1 MQLSPP
7 EDLMP
12 RTARRKSST
21 DIYHVM
27 IRGNN
32 KQKIFLDDAD
42 RLFFLKILRE
52 CRDRNE
58 FDLYAYCLMSNH
70 VHMLI
75 KTRDIPLEHIFKRV
89 GTRYAIWFNRRH
101 NRVGHLFQDR
111 FKSECVEDERYF
123 LTVFRYIL
131 QNPVKAGLEN
141 RPELYRWSSYSEITD
156 DKDSITNVQTA
167 VDIAGSGEAL
177 VKYVQTVNDDVVM
190 EMTDYDRRVSEK
202 DALATLLRITGCR
215 TPSDFGKIDKVIQ
228 RGYLREMIQTGLSIA
243 QISKLTGLS
252 KSTVFRAK

>member
-1 MQLSPP
+1 
-7 EDLMP
+7 MP

-32 KQKIFLDDAD
+32 KQMIFMDDAD
-42 RLFFLKILRE
+42 RLFFLKVLRE

-75 KTRDIPLEHIFKRV
+75 KTYELPLEHIFKSI
-89 GTRYAIWFNRRH
+89 GTRYAVWFNHRH

-111 FKSECVEDERYF
+111 FKSECVEDDRYF

-131 QNPVKAGLEN
+131 QNPVKAGITN
-141 RPELYRWSSYSEITD
+141 CPGKYRWSSYNEIKDDKEPITD
-156 DKDSITNVQTA
+156 VQTA
-167 VDIAGSGEAL
+167 VDIAGSKDAL
-177 VKYVQTVNDDVVM
+177 VEYLQIVNNDVAM
-190 EMTDYDRRVSEK
+190 EMTDYDRRLSEE
-202 DALATLLRITGCR
+202 DALAMLFRITGCR
-215 TPSDFGKIDKVIQ
+215 APSDFGKIDKVIQ
-228 RGYLREMIQTGLSIA
+228 KEYLKEMIRTGLSTG

-252 KSTVFRAK
+252 KSTVYRAK

>member
-1 MQLSPP
+1 
-7 EDLMP
+7 MP

-32 KQKIFLDDAD
+32 KQEIFIDDQD

-75 KTRDIPLEHIFKRV
+75 KTRELPLEHIFRRI
-89 GTRYAIWFNRRH
+89 GTRYAIWFNHKH
-101 NRVGHLFQDR
+101 NRVGHLLQDR
-111 FKSECVEDERYF
+111 YKSECVEDEQYF

-131 QNPVKAGLEN
+131 QNPVKAGIKN
-141 RPELYRWSSYSEITD
+141 RPEQYRWSSYNELLD
-156 DKDSITNVQTA
+156 DKDTITDVQTA
-167 VDIAGSGEAL
+167 VDIAGSREAL
-177 VKYVQTVNDDVVM
+177 VEYIQSANNDVVM
-190 EMTDYDRRVSEK
+190 EMTDYDGRISEK
-202 DALATLLRITGCR
+202 DALAMMFQITGCR
-215 TPSDFGKIDKVIQ
+215 ARSDFGKIDKVIQ
-228 RGYLREMIQTGLSIA
+228 KGYLREMIQTGLSIA